1 MLDQHDYAY
10 LTVEV
15 RDGIAFATRN
25 RPENKNRFTSAEA
38 SEYPGFLREA
48 SAHPD
53 VRAMVVPGAG
63 DEWFC
68 AGEDLPSRYGDAE
81 YDAFVGSG
89 RDPNTQ
95 PYSSSELP
103 DAALLNAL
111 LGDTDLM
118 QPLRTP
124 KPIITALNGSVAGG
138 VLTSVLLSDVV
149 VAERH
154 VRLRDVHVTAG
165 LVAATGAMLWPM
177 STGILRAKR
186 WLLTGDWIDAEEAE
200 RIGLVTEVVDTGA
213 ALERAS
219 AYAAHLGALR
229 PETLWLTKRAINNW
243 LISHVSEVF
252 TPAFA
257 AEVALFPN
265 QADRGESAR

>member
-1 MLDQHDYAY
+1 MLDQRDYAY

-15 RDGIAFATRN
+15 GDGIAVATRN
-25 RPENKNRFTSAEA
+25 RPDNKNRYTSAEA
-38 SEYPGFLREA
+38 SEYPRFLREA

-53 VRAMVVPGAG
+53 VRAMVVTGAG

-68 AGEDLPSRYGDAE
+68 AGEDLPSHYADAD

-89 RDPNTQ
+89 RDPNTT

-111 LGDTDLM
+111 LGDTDVM

-124 KPIITALNGSVAGG
+124 KPIITALNGSIAGG
-138 VLTSVLLSDVV
+138 VLTSVLLTDIVI
-149 VAERH
+149 AERH
-154 VRLRDVHVTAG
+154 VRLRDMHVNAG
-165 LVAATGAMLWPM
+165 LVAATGPMLWPM

-186 WLLTGDWIDAEEAE
+186 WLLTGDWLEAEEAE
-200 RIGLVTEVVDTGA
+200 RIGLVTEVVETGSS
-213 ALERAS
+213 LERAT
-219 AYAAHLGALR
+219 AYAVHLAALR
-229 PETLWLTKRAINNW
+229 PETLWMTKRAINNW
-243 LISHVSEVF
+243 LISHVNDIF

-257 AEVALFPN
+257 AEVALFPKE
-265 QADRGESAR
+265 Q